1 MYKYHCL
8 NPIARVGLDRFT
20 PDYTK
25 TNEVT
30 EADGILVRSASM
42 HEMELPDIFWRWRGQ
57 VRVSIIYRW
66 RNARKRAS

>member
-25 TNEVT
+25 TNEVA

-42 HEMELPDIFWRWRGQ
+42 HEMELPDNLLA
-57 VRVSIIYRW
+57 VARVSIISRW